1 MSAKTKR
8 APRVSPNMLFVL
20 EGLCAGKDTN
30 HGCYGRSEY
39 GARLQT
45 LDALQDRGLIDRD
58 RRPTEAGRALVAKRA
73 A

>member
-1 MSAKTKR
+1 MSTKTKR

-20 EGLCAGKDTN
+20 EGLCAGKDAN

-45 LDALQDRGLIDRD
+45 LDALQGRGLIDRD
-58 RRPTEAGRALVAKRA
+58 SRPTEAGRALVATRA

>member
-1 MSAKTKR
+1 MSVTTKR

-20 EGLCAGKDTN
+20 EGLCAGKDAN

-58 RRPTEAGRALVAKRA
+58 NRPTDAGRALMAKRA